1 MTRYLLLAAGLLAA
15 CEGKRIEFGPAGQ
28 SSGKPVDRLAPGE
41 LAPGTVDVWGF
52 IAPREMRLDR
62 MYPDQAFL
70 LGPVSAEA
78 LANYVRERVQAERVE
93 IGAAR
98 TVFPAVHIKAGKPDR
113 VYRFEVLKD
122 GPGAKLVVKDIT
134 PPPITPGL
142 SDEER
147 WKKAGLTPQG
157 KPLDP
162 KKLE

>member
-1 MTRYLLLAAGLLAA
+1 
-15 CEGKRIEFGPAGQ
+15 
-28 SSGKPVDRLAPGE
+28 
-41 LAPGTVDVWGF
+41 
-52 IAPREMRLDR
+52 MRLDR

-78 LANYVRERVQAERVE
+78 LATTARARAGGTRRNR
-93 IGAAR
+93 AAR

-113 VYRFEVLKD
+113 VHRFEVLKD